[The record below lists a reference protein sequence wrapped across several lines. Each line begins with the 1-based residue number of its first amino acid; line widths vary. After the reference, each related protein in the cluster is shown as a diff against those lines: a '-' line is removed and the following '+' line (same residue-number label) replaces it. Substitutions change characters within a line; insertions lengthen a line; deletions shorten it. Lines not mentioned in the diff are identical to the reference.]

1 MKRKRRIRDPWAT
14 DGVRREV
21 QYRVQHG
28 LWRHGDGVRLASL
41 FSVSRAFVSNAL
53 AEALR

>member
-1 MKRKRRIRDPWAT
+1 MKRKRKTRDPWAT